1 MNEREILVNLEKAIQ
16 RRDQKESARLVRQA
30 VQNNELDAWRTLVTL
45 ASSQTAVQD
54 RETVA
59 AVRAL
64 RDIYLEDKNPLFAVK
79 AALILAYYRNE
90 QGGTDAHFVSHN

>member
-1 MNEREILVNLEKAIQ
+1 VNEREILVNLEKAIQ

-45 ASSQTAVQD
+45 ASSQTAVK
-54 RETVA
+54 
-59 AVRAL
+59 AL
-64 RDIYLEDKNPLFAVK
+64 REIYLEDKNPLFAVK

-90 QGGTDAHFVSHN
+90 QGGTAAHFVSQN